1 MTSYCKTTALGFGS
15 VTANRFAVLLQ
26 LICSV
31 TATALQCYCNT
42 FAVTLQK
49 VCSKFAVRVLISN
62 VRLN

>member
-1 MTSYCKTTALGFGS
+1 M
-15 VTANRFAVLLQ
+15 LLQ

>member
-1 MTSYCKTTALGFGS
+1 MTSYCKTTAL
-15 VTANRFAVLLQ
+15 VLQRHCNRFAVLLQ